1 MPDRLFLRHMSTIRK
16 QSIISS
22 VVVYFGFALGL
33 FNTYLFTR
41 QGGFTEGQ
49 YGLTNT
55 FIAFANIMFSVASL
69 GMPAYI
75 SKFFPY
81 YHAHEKKETNDQI
94 TWALLI
100 SCAGFLIVILL
111 GIGFKDHLID
121 RVFGNAPELPHYYYW
136 TFPFGFGYTL
146 FMVLEAYAWQQRAS
160 IVSNLLKEVVF
171 RSFVTVLI
179 VLTTFHFIKDFDTFI
194 EIYAFLYLVIAVYFI
209 IYFSR
214 HGKLH
219 FTFKRSR
226 VTKRFRKKIVAL
238 VSFVWGGG
246 LVFNIASVFDGIVI
260 AAVLPNGMAAAGI
273 FYLAQNISSLMTAP
287 QRAVISAS
295 VGPLSQ
301 AWKEKDYAKIRLV
314 YHRSSINQL
323 IFACTLF
330 CLIWLNFQDG
340 ITTFHLRE
348 SYRQAQ
354 WVFFFIGMMK
364 IIDMGT
370 GVNAQI
376 IATSTLWRFELYS
389 GLILLVLTLPLNYFL
404 AKELGIIGPA
414 ISNLLAFTLYNLI
427 RCLFLWNK
435 FRMQPF
441 DIRSLLTLI
450 LSFACYI
457 IVYYL
462 FNTEQGF
469 GWMVARSVTFLVLF
483 ATGMFLLRL
492 SPDAMQVLNTIKK
505 RLKFG

>member
-1 MPDRLFLRHMSTIRK
+1 MSTIRK

-22 VVVYFGFALGL
+22 IVVYLGFALGL

-81 YHAHEKKETNDQI
+81 YQAHENKTSNDQI

-100 SCAGFLIVILL
+100 SCIGFLVVVLL
-111 GIGFKDHLID
+111 GLAFKNHLVD
-121 RVFGNAPELPHYYYW
+121 RIFGNAPELPRYYYW

-146 FMVLEAYAWQQRAS
+146 FMVLEAYAWQQRES
-160 IVSNLLKEVVF
+160 IASNLLKEVVF
-171 RSFVTVLI
+171 RFFVTVLI
-179 VLTTFHFIKDFDTFI
+179 VLTTLNFIHDFNTFI
-194 EIYAFLYLVIAVYFI
+194 AIYSFLYLIVAITLVVYF
-209 IYFSR
+209 SKK
-214 HGKLH
+214 GQLH
-219 FTFKRSR
+219 FTISVSR
-226 VTKRFRKKIVAL
+226 VTKRFLRKIKAL
-238 VSFVWGGG
+238 VLFVWGGG
-246 LVFNIASVFDGIVI
+246 LVFNVASVFDGIVI
-260 AAVLPNGMAAAGI
+260 AAVLPNGMAAAGV

-295 VGPLSQ
+295 VGPLSK
-301 AWKEKDYAKIRLV
+301 AWKEKDYAKIRLI

-323 IFACTLF
+323 IFASTLF

-354 WVFFFIGMMK
+354 WVFFFIGLTK

-370 GVNAQI
+370 GVNAQV

-389 GLILLVLTLPLNYFL
+389 GLILLALALPLNYIL
-404 AKELGIIGPA
+404 TRHLGIIGPA
-414 ISNLLAFTLYNLI
+414 ISNLIAFALYNLI

-435 FRMQPF
+435 FKMQPF
-441 DIRSLLTLI
+441 DIRSLFTICLA
-450 LSFACYI
+450 FACYLV
-457 IVYYL
+457 VYWCFDPY
-462 FNTEQGF
+462 QGF
-469 GWMVARSVTFLVLF
+469 AWMVVRSLSFLIIF
-483 ATGMFLLRL
+483 AAGMFILRL
-492 SPDAMQVLNTIKK
+492 SPDVLQVWNTLKN
-505 RLKFG
+505 RLKPG